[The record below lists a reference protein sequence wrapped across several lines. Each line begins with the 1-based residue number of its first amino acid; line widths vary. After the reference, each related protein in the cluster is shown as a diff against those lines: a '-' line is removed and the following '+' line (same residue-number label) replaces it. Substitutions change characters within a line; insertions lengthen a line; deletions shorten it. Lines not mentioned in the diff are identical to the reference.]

1 MASIRLYT
9 TWFPLPL
16 WFISLAAAAKSFQL
30 WPTLCNLKDCSSPG
44 SSVHGISQARTLER
58 VAMPSSRGISPTQ
71 GSNPPLLHSRQILYH
86 WATREAHFTCY
97 CPSDS
102 ATDTWISMLA
112 LECSRDA
119 PPSRSSYLL
128 ILLHDLSPNILL
140 DHYLKITLVEPSLCF
155 PLPTSIQK
163 CIHVHTCSWHYLFP
177 FTCFIFLHSTYHHP
191 VTMY

>member
-1 MASIRLYT
+1 MG
-9 TWFPLPL
+9 FPRKEHWSGSPCRPPGESPQPRDQTHLSCMVGRFFTAEPPGKPTSRATVPVTLP
-16 WFISLAAAAKSFQL
+16 
-30 WPTLCNLKDCSSPG
+30 
-44 SSVHGISQARTLER
+44 
-58 VAMPSSRGISPTQ
+58 
-71 GSNPPLLHSRQILYH
+71 
-86 WATREAHFTCY
+86 
-97 CPSDS
+97 
-102 ATDTWISMLA
+102 DTWISMLA

-191 VTMY
+191 VTIRQVKMVE